1 MRGTL
6 PLIKNK
12 MNKPIIVIL
21 LTLLIFSCT
30 DNKQTDKKITELER
44 LQTENDSLKK
54 IVKEISNKY
63 VFDSI
68 SFRDIDSFT
77 NTYEINSIIKGE
89 LVIVGY
95 NNDIENT
102 NVIMFDSISY
112 NPKKLFNPDTLKL
125 QNGGY
130 HYEMK
135 MDAERVYW
143 RAEVQIN
150 HKYGKNYEG
159 VLINAYQANK
169 N

>member
-1 MRGTL
+1 
-6 PLIKNK
+6 
-12 MNKPIIVIL
+12 MNRPVIIIL
-21 LTLLIFSCT
+21 LSLLIFSCT
-30 DNKQTDKKITELER
+30 DKNQTHNKITELEK

-68 SFRDIDSFT
+68 SFRDISSFN
-77 NTYEINSIIKGE
+77 NTYEINSSLKGE
-89 LVIVGY
+89 FVIVGY

-102 NVIMFDSISY
+102 NVIMFDSITY

-125 QNGGY
+125 KNGGY
-130 HYEMK
+130 NYEMK

-143 RAEVQIN
+143 RVEVQIN

-159 VLINAYQANK
+159 VLINAYQANE